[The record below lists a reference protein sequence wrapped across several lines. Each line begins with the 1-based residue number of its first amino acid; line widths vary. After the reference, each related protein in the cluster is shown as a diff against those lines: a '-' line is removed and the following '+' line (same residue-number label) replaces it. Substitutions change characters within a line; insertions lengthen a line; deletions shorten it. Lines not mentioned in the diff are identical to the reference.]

1 MSNVVDVKARSILDS
16 RGHPTLEAQVA
27 LERGAI
33 GIAAVPSGASTGRYE
48 AVELRD
54 HDESRYHGRGVD
66 QAVSNA
72 NLYLR
77 EAILGLDVRD
87 QKRIDDALILADGT
101 SDKSRIGANAVLAVS
116 LACAHAAANDNQVGL
131 YQWLNPNDANLLPVP
146 FLNVLNGGRHAS
158 GSSDI
163 QEFMLVPV
171 GFDRFSDALRCGVE
185 IYHSLGRLL
194 EERNL
199 PTTVG
204 DEGGFAPSLGSNRAA
219 LDLLMMA
226 IQYAGYKPGDQ
237 VMLAIDVAATELHS
251 ERGYNLSLENA
262 LLQGEQ
268 LVDMYEDW
276 ARSYPLVSIEDGL
289 AEDEWEDWTL
299 MNHRLGG
306 LVQSVGDDL
315 YTTNI
320 NRISIGVSERASNA
334 VLIKPNQIGTL
345 TETLNAIDLCNRVNW
360 AAMISHRSGETEDTT
375 IADLAVATR
384 VGQIKAGAPSRSE
397 RVAKYNRLLRIEEA
411 LGSKATYAGMQA
423 FKHLQ

>member
-1 MSNVVDVKARSILDS
+1 
-16 RGHPTLEAQVA
+16 
-27 LERGAI
+27 
-33 GIAAVPSGASTGRYE
+33 
-48 AVELRD
+48 
-54 HDESRYHGRGVD
+54 VD

-87 QKRIDDALILADGT
+87 QTRIDDALILADGT

-131 YQWLNPNDANLLPVP
+131 YQCLNPNDANLLPVP

-251 ERGYNLSLENA
+251 ERGYKLSLENA

-299 MNHRLGG
+299 MNDRLGG

-320 NRISIGVSERASNA
+320 SRISIGVSERASNA

-345 TETLNAIDLCNRVNW
+345 TETLNAIDLCNSVNW

>member
-27 LERGAI
+27 LEGGAI

-87 QKRIDDALILADGT
+87 QTRIDDALILADGT

-131 YQWLNPNDANLLPVP
+131 YQCLNPNDANLLPVP

-251 ERGYNLSLENA
+251 ERGYKLSLENA

-299 MNHRLGG
+299 MNDRLGG

-320 NRISIGVSERASNA
+320 SRISIGVSERASNA

-345 TETLNAIDLCNRVNW
+345 TETLNAIDLCNSVNW